1 MSRSINRDDF
11 QHIDRAIGA
20 MAKDFPDRSHTGE
33 HSHPRGQLL
42 HAVEGVMLAR
52 TSTGAWLVPPG
63 FALWIPPGRPHN
75 VEMRGKVSMR
85 TIYLRQDEARRMAP
99 RCRVIRVAPLLREAI
114 LALVEE
120 PLLYDEAGR
129 GGHLAALVIDEIDR
143 APTEMLELP
152 LPSDAKLLRVCEAL
166 IADPGSARDLDGWA
180 EFASLSRRSL
190 SRGFRDETGLSLGA
204 WRRKLRTLNALG
216 RLEGGASVAETAHRL
231 GYRSASALTAM
242 IRRERPAPQT

>member
-1 MSRSINRDDF
+1 MPRSINRDDF

-20 MAKDFPDRSHTGE
+20 MAKDFPDKGRTGE

-52 TSTGAWLVPPG
+52 TRAGAWLVPPG

-85 TIYLRQDEARRMAP
+85 TIYLRQQEAALMAD

-120 PLLYDEAGR
+120 PLLYDEGGR
-129 GGHLAALVIDEIDR
+129 GGHLAALVIDEIER

-152 LPSDAKLLRVCEAL
+152 LPADPKLIRVCEAL
-166 IADPGSARDLDGWA
+166 IANPGDTRDLDGWA
-180 EFASLSRRSL
+180 EFANLGRRSL
-190 SRGFRDETGLSLGA
+190 TRGFHDETGLSLGA
-204 WRRKLRTLNALG
+204 WRRRLRTLNALG
-216 RLEGGASVAETAHRL
+216 RLEDGASVAETAHRL
-231 GYRSASALTAM
+231 GYRSPSALTAM
-242 IRRERPAPQT
+242 IRRERSARSP